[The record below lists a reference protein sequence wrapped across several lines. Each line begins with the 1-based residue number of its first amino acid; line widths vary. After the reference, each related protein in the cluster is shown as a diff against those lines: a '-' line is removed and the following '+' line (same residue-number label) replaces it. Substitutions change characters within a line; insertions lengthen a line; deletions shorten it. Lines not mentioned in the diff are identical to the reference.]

1 MTNGPD
7 RIAAAILDA
16 AARRGA
22 GRTLCPSEVARDVD
36 PEGWRALMPA
46 VREQAARLAA
56 EGLIAVT
63 QGGRPVDARTARG
76 PIRLGLGDPAPVSP
90 AATPSPAPSSGTA
103 RRGNRRRP

>member
-1 MTNGPD
+1 MINGPD

-22 GRTLCPSEVARDVD
+22 GRTLCPSEVARALD
-36 PEGWRALMPA
+36 PDRWRDLMPA
-46 VREQAARLAA
+46 VRDQAARLAA

-63 QGGRPVDARTARG
+63 QGGRPVDVRTARG
-76 PIRLGLGDPAPVSP
+76 PIRLGLGLLTP
-90 AATPSPAPSSGTA
+90 AAPPSPAPSPGTA